1 VASVVCCRLTACCRG
16 HAGRCYGAA
25 GVRNLPRLPV
35 GQAWACGLAC
45 RADWQGWN
53 LPAAPDS
60 MAQRADGQRPS
71 AQLLEP
77 LGPVRD
83 APLIALR
90 MRACPCCVPPS
101 SLPRARGADT
111 MPAVANVFGV
121 RADILLKNRVCA
133 GAGGWMQVLDA
144 EQEFCSSLAQ
154 RGRDMVAQDA
164 GKLHRGCG
172 IMQDEREDN
181 RIEVWAPPL

>member
-1 VASVVCCRLTACCRG
+1 
-16 HAGRCYGAA
+16 
-25 GVRNLPRLPV
+25 
-35 GQAWACGLAC
+35 
-45 RADWQGWN
+45 
-53 LPAAPDS
+53 

-83 APLIALR
+83 APLTALR

-101 SLPRARGADT
+101 SLPHVRGADT
-111 MPAVANVFGV
+111 MPAVVSVFGV
-121 RADILLKNRVCA
+121 RVDMMLKNWVCA

-144 EQEFCSSLAQ
+144 EQESCSSLAQ
-154 RGRDMVAQDA
+154 RGRDMVAQDV

-172 IMQDEREDN
+172 IMRDEREDN

>member
-1 VASVVCCRLTACCRG
+1 MASVVCCRPTACCRG

-25 GVRNLPRLPV
+25 GVRTLPRLLV

-45 RADWQGWN
+45 CADWQGWN

-83 APLIALR
+83 APLTALR

-121 RADILLKNRVCA
+121 HADILLKNRVCA

-144 EQEFCSSLAQ
+144 EQESWSSLAQ
-154 RGRDMVAQDA
+154 RGCDMVAQDA

-172 IMQDEREDN
+172 IMRDAREDN
-181 RIEVWAPPL
+181 HIEVWAPPL